1 MYSTSKNWDNDSCT
15 TQTCFR
21 ANICDVA
28 SEAIEV
34 NYFEAAK
41 ELCISVE
48 PLKKFSK
55 LYGLQQPQR
64 SWRPTNELSL
74 NLIGQTVWIC
84 INL

>member
-34 NYFEAAK
+34 NYFEAAT

-48 PLKKFSK
+48 PLKKFQSSK
-55 LYGLQQPQR
+55 VVWP
-64 SWRPTNELSL
+64 PTASEVMEAN
-74 NLIGQTVWIC
+74 Q
-84 INL
+84 

>member
-34 NYFEAAK
+34 NYFEAAM
-41 ELCISVE
+41 ELCISIE
-48 PLKKFSK
+48 PLKNFQSSK
-55 LYGLQQPQR
+55 VVWP
-64 SWRPTNELSL
+64 PTASGVMEAN
-74 NLIGQTVWIC
+74 Q
-84 INL
+84 

>member
-48 PLKKFSK
+48 PLKKFQSCMASNS
-55 LYGLQQPQR
+55 LRGHGGQPM
-64 SWRPTNELSL
+64 S
-74 NLIGQTVWIC
+74 
-84 INL
+84 